1 MMLKIGEFARIGQVS
16 IATLRHY
23 DQYGLLK
30 PNALDPDTGY
40 RYYAFDQLAR
50 LNRILALKELGFP
63 LKQIAQLLKE
73 DISVE
78 QLQGMFKL
86 KQAQTQALI
95 EVEQARLA
103 SIAAR
108 LRQIEQ
114 EGKMPAHEVI
124 LKQVEALLVASIRQF
139 TPLDE
144 ERGQAYEKIIDYL
157 EQQHVRP
164 EQPDI
169 LILHSRHEIFDDAI
183 KIDMETAVPLPAN
196 VPGNEQIS
204 IHTLP
209 SALVASTVHTGDD
222 LSLGRA
228 YFTLHRWM
236 QDNGYRFAGPPRN
249 VHLQRTKHMD
259 PNQYVTEVQFPVEK
273 Q

>member
-1 MMLKIGEFARIGQVS
+1 MTLKIGEFARIGRVS

-30 PNALDPDTGY
+30 PSALDPDTGY
-40 RYYAFDQLAR
+40 RYYTLDQLAR

-63 LKQIAQLLKE
+63 LDQIVRLLEE

-78 QLQGMFKL
+78 QLRGMFKL
-86 KQAQTQALI
+86 KQVQTQALI
-95 EVEQARLA
+95 EAEQARLA

-114 EGKMPAHEVI
+114 EGKMPVHEVI
-124 LKQVEALLVASIRQF
+124 LKQVDALLVASIREI

-144 ERGQAYEKIIDYL
+144 ERGQAYKKIIAYL
-157 EQQHVRP
+157 EQHVRP
-164 EQPDI
+164 EQLDI
-169 LILHSRHEIFDDAI
+169 LILYSRHEVSDDGI
-183 KIDMETAVPLPAN
+183 VIDMETAILLPN
-196 VPGNEQIS
+196 RVPGNEQIS
-204 IHTLP
+204 IRTLP
-209 SALVASTVHTGDD
+209 AALMASTVHTGDD

-228 YFTLHRWM
+228 YVALHRWM
-236 QDNGYRFAGPPRN
+236 QNNGYRFAGPPRL
-249 VHLQRTKHMD
+249 VHLQRTKYMD
-259 PNQYVTEVQFPVEK
+259 PNQYITEVQFPVEK